1 MRYVYEPNINWC
13 MTSYCILTSI
23 VQEIWALWKHYESC
37 FFAYIK
43 KITSKSSMDQRE
55 LVRRLCNGALAQIL
69 HDNSSNSAS
78 SSSSVG
84 SNNDSILN
92 TLLINTIGNLILKR
106 KTNKSTQTDFNV
118 QRIGKS
124 STKGA
129 WLENQHLLP
138 LYKLQPPTAPTA
150 TTSSRKNCIR

>member
-1 MRYVYEPNINWC
+1 
-13 MTSYCILTSI
+13 
-23 VQEIWALWKHYESC
+23 
-37 FFAYIK
+37 
-43 KITSKSSMDQRE
+43 MDQRE

-78 SSSSVG
+78 SSSSAG

-150 TTSSRKNCIR
+150 TTSSSRKNCIR